1 MSTTTIEMTLDP
13 ASISKAIKQ
22 LEKYKAEVIRKVE
35 MLAQLLVDRGIDIAQ
50 AQIMEMEA
58 IDTAELYRSIQG
70 YYSPLLG
77 VGIIFSDIYYAFYVE
92 FGTGVRG
99 ASQPHPTGGAYDTN
113 NHGDDGWWYLDS
125 HDNEWHWT
133 KGWESRPFMYNT
145 IRQLERECATIAG
158 KVFK

>member
-1 MSTTTIEMTLDP
+1 MSTTIEMTLDE
-13 ASISKAIKQ
+13 ASIAKAIKQ
-22 LEKYKAEVIRKVE
+22 LEQYKAEVIRKVE
-35 MLAQLLVDRGIDIAQ
+35 MLAQLLVDRGVDIVQ
-50 AQIMEMEA
+50 AQIMEMDA

-77 VGIIFSDIYYAFYVE
+77 AGIIFSDIQYAFYVE
-92 FGTGVRG
+92 YGTGVRG
-99 ASQPHPTGGAYDTN
+99 AARPHPTGGSYDIN

-145 IRQLERECATIAG
+145 IRQLERECAAIAG